1 MDYEDKD
8 THGKVIPIHGKNLP
22 KTEGVRPAMRIRL
35 QKDIEKLKSRAIA
48 LGTLVEER
56 FRMATKSIECS
67 DMKLA
72 RQVIDGD
79 REIDQMEVDIEE
91 EALKVLALHGP
102 VADDLRFLIAVIKL
116 NNDLERIAD
125 LAVNVAQRAED
136 LCSVGPIKI
145 PFDYYSMC
153 RAVEDMLKK
162 SLDALV
168 NTDLA
173 LAHRV
178 CAEDDQVDI
187 MKHAMHAQ
195 FAEAIKS
202 DRANADNLIQL
213 ILVSRHL
220 ERIADHATNIAEDV
234 IYLITGE
241 IPRHRGSNSRND

>member
-1 MDYEDKD
+1 MENDDKD
-8 THGKVIPIHGKNLP
+8 VQGKVIPIHGKGP
-22 KTEGVRPAMRIRL
+22 RKTESENIRPAMRIRL
-35 QKDIEKLKSRAIA
+35 QRDIEKLKARVIA

-56 FRMATKSIECS
+56 FRLAIKAVECR
-67 DMKLA
+67 DMELA
-72 RQVIDGD
+72 RQVITGD

-91 EALKVLALHGP
+91 DALKTLALHGP
-102 VADDLRFLIAVIKL
+102 VADDLRFLIAVIKM
-116 NNDLERIAD
+116 NNDLERIGD

-136 LCSVGPIKI
+136 ISKSGIAKI

-153 RAVEDMLKK
+153 QAVEDMLKN

-195 FAEAIKS
+195 FVEAI
-202 DRANADNLIQL
+202 RANRGHVDHLLQL

-234 IYLITGE
+234 IYMITGE
-241 IPRHRGSNSRND
+241 IPRHKGKGPR